1 MAGSKCLG
9 DAAVLA
15 RPPDAPVLHLAN
27 AGGAFLAQEACE
39 ALVAQ
44 AAARFERVVVVKAP
58 VVRRLR
64 TERDGDGHLRHH
76 GGAAAADQAA
86 VGEQHAAAGARGLDR
101 RIHAGAARSD
111 DQDVGFDMR
120 GGSAHAGVSLSR
132 QLYRNRR
139 LELNHVG
146 SGLPFV
152 SGRNH
157 TATNPRM

>member
-1 MAGSKCLG
+1 MAGRERLG
-9 DAAVLA
+9 DVAVLA
-15 RPPDAPVLHLAN
+15 RPADAPGLHLAD
-27 AGGAFLAQEACE
+27 AGGAFLAQQACE

-44 AAARFERVVVVKAP
+44 AAAGVERVVVVIAP

-64 TERDGDGHLRHH
+64 AERDRDRHLRHH

-111 DQDVGFDMR
+111 DQHVGFDMR
-120 GGSAHAGVSLSR
+120 GASAHAGVSLSR

-139 LELNHVG
+139 RELNHVG

-152 SGRNH
+152 SGRNGA
-157 TATNPRM
+157 ATKPRM